1 MYAFL
6 TGPMLWL
13 SFAICILGC
22 AWRAYMYVK
31 GLNWQLDRVAYG
43 HKPDLAVKGALKSI
57 FHWLIPFAS
66 CSWRAKPVFAAAFFL
81 LHIGLV
87 IVPLFLYAHVMIV
100 AERFGVSW
108 PTMPDGLADILT
120 ILAVLAGVF
129 ILLRRFALGEV
140 RIITTRQDLWIMAI
154 SLAPLV
160 TGFVAAHQSGDGNG
174 WLLAHIITGEIWLI
188 AVPFT
193 KLSHAVLFFC
203 SRAQIGIDFGTK
215 RGGQR
220 GSGIVW

>member
-31 GLNWQLDRVAYG
+31 GLSWQLDRVAYG
-43 HKPDLAVKGALKSI
+43 HNTDLAVKGALKSI
-57 FHWLIPFAS
+57 FHWLVPFAS
-66 CSWRAKPVFAAAFFL
+66 ASWRAKPVYATAFFL

-120 ILAVLAGVF
+120 ILAVLAGLF
-129 ILLRRFALGEV
+129 ILLRRFGLSEV
-140 RIITTRQDLWIMAI
+140 RIITTRQDLGIMAI
-154 SLAPLV
+154 SLAPLI